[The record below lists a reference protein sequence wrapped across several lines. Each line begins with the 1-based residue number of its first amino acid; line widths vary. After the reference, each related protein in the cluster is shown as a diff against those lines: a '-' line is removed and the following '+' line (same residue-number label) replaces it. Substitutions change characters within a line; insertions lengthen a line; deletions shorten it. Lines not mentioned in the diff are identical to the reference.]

1 MYFDLFSFF
10 NPNLFWQ
17 TINKFQILESILF
30 IVKLNIKC
38 QTCEF
43 SFFFLR
49 IVSRKVLQ
57 KTYLFQIYKLNYKSE
72 ARDLSKM
79 SGGPPAAA
87 ENITQVSSM
96 PIPPMHYVKLYTD
109 EAVKR
114 GTHPKQRK
122 NYKIFSSCLYFIFCT
137 GHQSHYRT
145 PTVCLVSLLT
155 MMMP

>member
-1 MYFDLFSFF
+1 MNFH
-10 NPNLFWQ
+10 
-17 TINKFQILESILF
+17 
-30 IVKLNIKC
+30 
-38 QTCEF
+38 
-43 SFFFLR
+43 FFLR

-114 GTHPKQRK
+114 GTHPK
-122 NYKIFSSCLYFIFCT
+122 
-137 GHQSHYRT
+137 
-145 PTVCLVSLLT
+145 
-155 MMMP
+155 